1 MQLSQD
7 YLCVFSKITLIMFSF
22 RQGSGLVSPKFQ
34 PRVAAKMAAEWQ
46 ASPKRTLAVTI
57 TDALAALPRL

>member
-1 MQLSQD
+1 
-7 YLCVFSKITLIMFSF
+7 MFSF